1 MKIPLQN
8 AKALESSWQH
18 YKQVRLM
25 LEMGVVT
32 NCAPTLAGM
41 KSANLFSY
49 RYASKTEVE
58 RELND
63 INRKLNPR
71 GVYVEALLWRQ
82 ETVLVYAYRKI
93 FLEADLQQDGVRQ
106 LLSRYGYHDYEVGSC
121 LIRLKE
127 RLAKSEC
134 FPHEI
139 GIFLGYPLEDVI
151 GFIDHKGKDCKLCG
165 MWKVYGNVNETGK
178 LFQKL
183 KKCSDIYTRV
193 FQEGRS
199 ITQMTVCI

>member
-1 MKIPLQN
+1 
-8 AKALESSWQH
+8 
-18 YKQVRLM
+18 M
-25 LEMGVVT
+25 LELGVVT

-49 RYASKTEVE
+49 RYTSRTETMREVE
-58 RELND
+58 D
-63 INRKLNPR
+63 INGKLNVR
-71 GVYVEALLWRQ
+71 GVYVEVLLWR
-82 ETVLVYAYRKI
+82 EEFVLIYVYRKI
-93 FLEADLQQDGVRQ
+93 LLKRDLQKEGTRQ
-106 LLSRYGYHDYEVGSC
+106 LLKMYGYYDCEVELC

-127 RLAKSEC
+127 RLAESEC

-151 GFIDHKGKDCKLCG
+151 GFINHKGQDCKLCG
-165 MWKVYGNVNETGK
+165 LWKVYGNVNEAGK

-183 KKCSDIYTRV
+183 KKCSDIYIRV

-199 ITQMTVCI
+199 ITQMTVIT

>member
-1 MKIPLQN
+1 
-8 AKALESSWQH
+8 
-18 YKQVRLM
+18 M

-49 RYASKTEVE
+49 RYTSQKEVKG
-58 RELND
+58 ELND
-63 INRKLNPR
+63 INQKLNPR

-82 ETVLVYAYRKI
+82 EMVLIYVYRKT
-93 FLEADLQQDGVRQ
+93 FLERDLQQDGVKG
-106 LLSRYGYHDYEVGSC
+106 LLEQYGYHDYEVGSC
-121 LIRLKE
+121 LLRLEE
-127 RLAKSEC
+127 RLAKADG

-151 GFIDHKGKDCKLCG
+151 GFIDHKGKNCKLCG
-165 MWKVYGNVNETGK
+165 LWKVYGNVTETGK

>member
-1 MKIPLQN
+1 
-8 AKALESSWQH
+8 
-18 YKQVRLM
+18 M
-25 LEMGVVT
+25 LENGVVT

-49 RYASKTEVE
+49 RYKSRVEVL

-63 INRKLNPR
+63 INRKLNAR
-71 GVYVEALLWRQ
+71 GVYLEVLLWRK
-82 ETVLVYAYRKI
+82 ESVLIYVYRKT
-93 FLEADLQQDGVRQ
+93 FLEHDLQQEGARA
-106 LLSRYGYHDYEVGSC
+106 LLESYGYQEYSVEAC
-121 LIRLKE
+121 LGKLKE
-127 RLAKSEC
+127 RLIEYDC

-139 GIFLGYPLEDVI
+139 GMFLGYPLEDVV
-151 GFIDHKGKDCKLCG
+151 GFIAHKGKDCKLCG
-165 MWKVYGNVNETGK
+165 IWKVYGNVSEAGK

-183 KKCSDIYTRV
+183 KKCSDIYIRV

>member
-1 MKIPLQN
+1 
-8 AKALESSWQH
+8 
-18 YKQVRLM
+18 M
-25 LEMGVVT
+25 LENGVVT

-49 RYASKTEVE
+49 RYVSRAEVF

-63 INRKLNPR
+63 INNKLNAR
-71 GVYVEALLWRQ
+71 GVYVEALLWRK
-82 ETVLVYAYRKI
+82 ESVLIYAYRKT
-93 FLEADLQQDGVRQ
+93 FLERDLQQEGARQ
-106 LLSRYGYHDYEVGSC
+106 LLMTYGYWDCEVESC
-121 LIRLKE
+121 LLRLKE
-127 RLAKSEC
+127 RLTGYDC

-151 GFIDHKGKDCKLCG
+151 GFINHKGQDCKLCG
-165 MWKVYGNVNETGK
+165 MWKVYGNVSEAGK

-183 KKCSDIYTRV
+183 KKCSDIYIRV

-199 ITQMTVCI
+199 ITQMTVST